1 MVLDGSGWLLD
12 GFGWFWI
19 AFGWFWLVLDGFG
32 MVWDAAAAAAAG
44 IFQRTRARDESD
56 EKVYKSHQNI
66 YIKIDAVDP
75 QAAADNPPPPPGH
88 NG

>member
-1 MVLDGSGWLLD
+1 MGLRVT
-12 GFGWFWI
+12 
-19 AFGWFWLVLDGFG
+19 
-32 MVWDAAAAAAAG
+32 AAAVFLVFFSGFANDRSKKY
-44 IFQRTRARDESD
+44 IKTIR
-56 EKVYKSHQNI
+56 N